1 MKFNESVI
9 PHYELSRVPLE
20 ELKNMVKIEPS
31 HLKEKSSWFI
41 IKGQLCYFKE
51 REQTRMFTE
60 IFCEEFGKLL
70 GFRMAEYSLGYISE
84 RTIDGK
90 KGERKLG
97 LISPNYQSRQYNY
110 LLASDLQNP
119 RISNCSSYGP
129 YCMETLLRFINT
141 EFAGVPGKDETIQD
155 TVNEYIFDCFTKQVD
170 RNPKN
175 ICYEILA
182 DGCAT
187 DPKYWGLHRRRVK
200 QIRLATLYDNEK
212 SLGIVKTP
220 QGYQLQDSS
229 LEWQSACPYSTDD
242 KDYEGLDVD
251 PRMLQLLIEHPD
263 LARPLIE
270 RLAYDD
276 EYRKI
281 IEMFE
286 HTNGRMMIDP
296 ALKQHLVAI
305 FLGRQ
310 NEFKRLLTL

>member
-9 PHYELSRVPLE
+9 PHYELERVPLKD
-20 ELKNMVKIEPS
+20 LKTMVKIEPE

-41 IKGQLCYFKE
+41 VKGQLCYFKE
-51 REQTRMFTE
+51 REDTRMFTE
-60 IFCEEFGKLL
+60 IFCEEYGKLL
-70 GFRMAEYSLGYISE
+70 GFRMAEYSLAYISE
-84 RTIDGK
+84 REVGGK
-90 KGERKLG
+90 KGESKFG
-97 LISPNYQSRQYNY
+97 LLSPNYQDPQYNY

-119 RISNCSSYGP
+119 RISNYAAYGP
-129 YCMETLLRFINT
+129 YCMQSLLSFIDT
-141 EFAGVPGKDETIQD
+141 EFAKVEGKDQTMQD

-175 ICYEILA
+175 ICYEVLA
-182 DGCAT
+182 NGSTT
-187 DPKYWGLHRRRVK
+187 DPKYWGLHGRKVK
-200 QIRLATLYDNEK
+200 EIRLATLYDNEK

-229 LEWQSACPYSTDD
+229 LEWQSACPYSLED
-242 KDYEGLDVD
+242 KDYVGLGVD
-251 PRMLQLLIEHPD
+251 PRMVQLLLDHEQ

-276 EYRKI
+276 EYRKV
-281 IEMFE
+281 IELFE
-286 HTNGRMMIDP
+286 HTNGRIVMDP
-296 ALKQHLVAI
+296 GLKKHLLAI